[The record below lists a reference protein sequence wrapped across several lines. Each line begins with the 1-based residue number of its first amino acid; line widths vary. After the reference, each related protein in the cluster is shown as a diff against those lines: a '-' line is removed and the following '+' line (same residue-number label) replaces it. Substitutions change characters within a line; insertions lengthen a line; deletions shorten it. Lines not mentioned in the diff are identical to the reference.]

1 MIVLQKNYEIELYTT
16 LKSVVKFHKEFS
28 YYYLRGLKFP
38 FEYKGY
44 SFKKMKVK

>member
-1 MIVLQKNYEIELYTT
+1 MIVLQKDDEVELYTT
-16 LKSVVKFHKEFS
+16 LTNVVKAHKDFS

-44 SFKKMKVK
+44 SFKKIKVN